1 MGTTVLNGVTA
12 VIPCHVICFV
22 FTFVK
27 NKYFM
32 GIGNY
37 CLYKNTCVSLTHVSI
52 TSSYA
57 LLYFGSLVW
66 ACCLFPLTWNVRKE
80 AQSLTRLLALYALC

>member
-1 MGTTVLNGVTA
+1 MGFTVSNGVTA

-32 GIGNY
+32 KIGNNIF
-37 CLYKNTCVSLTHVSI
+37 LYKNTCVYIAHVSI
-52 TSSYA
+52 TSSYT
-57 LLYFGSLVW
+57 LLYFDCLV
-66 ACCLFPLTWNVRKE
+66 
-80 AQSLTRLLALYALC
+80 

>member
-1 MGTTVLNGVTA
+1 MGFTVSNGVTA

-32 GIGNY
+32 KIGNNIF
-37 CLYKNTCVSLTHVSI
+37 CIRIHVY
-52 TSSYA
+52 T
-57 LLYFGSLVW
+57 
-66 ACCLFPLTWNVRKE
+66 
-80 AQSLTRLLALYALC
+80 